1 MKGKKPGVLALQC
14 FHSTETNPGQSEN
27 WVWHVDILLSSGGLL
42 HWLWHVNKPEENV
55 FVSFQWPTFWYLRI
69 SRKLPKPRAD
79 FRSPSFCAW
88 ELLCSASPKKKKK
101 AAISPQD
108 KEKNLVFNQ
117 PLVELRLQQSHTS
130 QNYSVCNWHMNFAS
144 KSWAQ
149 WKFLQVVHLIYRGNL
164 GEAEAKRTVVLCH
177 SEESKVAVM
186 VNERCLT
193 QFV

>member
-55 FVSFQWPTFWYLRI
+55 FVSFQWPTFLYLRI

-79 FRSPSFCAW
+79 FRSPSFCAC

-101 AAISPQD
+101 QQFPPKTKKKTLFLISPLLSCD
-108 KEKNLVFNQ
+108 
-117 PLVELRLQQSHTS
+117 
-130 QNYSVCNWHMNFAS
+130 Y
-144 KSWAQ
+144 
-149 WKFLQVVHLIYRGNL
+149 
-164 GEAEAKRTVVLCH
+164 
-177 SEESKVAVM
+177 SKVTPLKIIQSVTDTWILLPKAEPSGNSCKSSISSIGAIQEKLRPKEQLFCVTLRR
-186 VNERCLT
+186 VR
-193 QFV
+193 